1 MHIKKSQLTSA
12 QHGLEGVRLADADAI
27 LDENILATPSRKRK
41 ADEIRD
47 SEDEDDL
54 EGSDEDYGWAEED
67 DGELPQPP
75 PQWQGSEDIL
85 VPGADERGEGDDE
98 EDHEVEEDMNGEEEE
113 AEESPAPDT

>member
-1 MHIKKSQLTSA
+1 MRSQLTSA
-12 QHGLEGVRLADADAI
+12 QHGLEEVQLADTDAI
-27 LDENILATPSRKRK
+27 LDVNILANPSRKRK

-54 EGSDEDYGWAEED
+54 EGSDDDYGWAEED

-85 VPGADERGEGDDE
+85 VPGAKERGEDEDEDEDKDEDGHEVEDIDDE
-98 EDHEVEEDMNGEEEE
+98 E
-113 AEESPAPDT
+113 EESREAAGI

>member
-1 MHIKKSQLTSA
+1 MRS
-12 QHGLEGVRLADADAI
+12 QHGLEAVADMEAT
-27 LDENILATPSRKRK
+27 LNVNILATPSRKRK

-85 VPGADERGEGDDE
+85 VLGAEERGEDEDDDDHELEGIDDE
-98 EDHEVEEDMNGEEEE
+98 EED
-113 AEESPAPDT
+113 AAPDA